1 MGKVVYLRKT
11 HNKCNISY
19 GLCELDE
26 RAVYDVY
33 VWLAYDGEPPQDFT
47 LEPYHRCLVC
57 LSLDE
62 PVRRAFFKL
71 ALQLVQLYEGVS
83 KSVEK

>member
-1 MGKVVYLRKT
+1 MGKLVYLRKT
-11 HNKCNISY
+11 FNKCNISY

-26 RAVYDVY
+26 RALYDVY
-33 VWLAYDGEPPQDFT
+33 VWLAYDGEPPQNFT
-47 LEPYHRCLVC
+47 LKPDYRCLFC

-62 PVRRAFFKL
+62 PVRRVVFKL

-83 KSVEK
+83 KSAE